1 MIHKYSA
8 KNFLSVLI
16 SMLIVVYITAFS
28 IWTIFYTETANGDNV
43 EHIHSTWLIAQGKIP
58 YKDFFQHHN
67 PLLWYIF
74 SPLFKILPNALIML
88 DVAHAIAI
96 IGGFITFFI
105 VYKICTRFFASKL
118 PSIISIITLCPIY
131 FYIYCFNYNPD
142 TFMALFLAIGI
153 YFLFKYFAERKIV
166 NLTISFLAFFIS
178 FMFTQKVLIVLG
190 VLGVIS
196 LFVFYKEKVQIIDIL
211 YSITLPILCLMLFVA
226 YLYNKDALSIYWQSN
241 YTFNVVMQKYY
252 GLNKISVVDYEMLI
266 TSSLLSLASI
276 LVFFYKGTVYFRV
289 ISILFVTELLLRCFY
304 FSIAPYYML
313 PMMICSCCL
322 NSVLIEKIINKKH
335 VFIYLFFALA
345 VYYSSI
351 SKTKYLS
358 TRGQNRDFATYIS
371 QNITPCDY
379 VISSFFGNQSI
390 ISKDPYYYWSML
402 GHIDVAGEEVGI
414 YPKPN
419 VNELVVRYLPKLI
432 FTGIYWDS
440 YSKNR
445 NKGVAI
451 QQISSDI
458 VNKYY
463 LPTPFMD
470 FSILKY
476 EYRKNNCKYNQEK
489 GEWQYED

>member
-1 MIHKYSA
+1 MVHKYSA

-178 FMFTQKVLIVLG
+178 FMFIM
-190 VLGVIS
+190 I
-196 LFVFYKEKVQIIDIL
+196 FHHF
-211 YSITLPILCLMLFVA
+211 
-226 YLYNKDALSIYWQSN
+226 
-241 YTFNVVMQKYY
+241 KY
-252 GLNKISVVDYEMLI
+252 
-266 TSSLLSLASI
+266 
-276 LVFFYKGTVYFRV
+276 
-289 ISILFVTELLLRCFY
+289 
-304 FSIAPYYML
+304 
-313 PMMICSCCL
+313 
-322 NSVLIEKIINKKH
+322 
-335 VFIYLFFALA
+335 
-345 VYYSSI
+345 
-351 SKTKYLS
+351 
-358 TRGQNRDFATYIS
+358 
-371 QNITPCDY
+371 
-379 VISSFFGNQSI
+379 
-390 ISKDPYYYWSML
+390 
-402 GHIDVAGEEVGI
+402 
-414 YPKPN
+414 
-419 VNELVVRYLPKLI
+419 
-432 FTGIYWDS
+432 
-440 YSKNR
+440 
-445 NKGVAI
+445 
-451 QQISSDI
+451 
-458 VNKYY
+458 
-463 LPTPFMD
+463 
-470 FSILKY
+470 
-476 EYRKNNCKYNQEK
+476 
-489 GEWQYED
+489 